1 MSGIN
6 PQPPPPPP
14 ESEMS
19 SVVHR
24 NIRTLVALR
33 QREEQKR
40 TISDRI
46 AVSVTRFAGSMW
58 CVYFHALW
66 FGGWLAWNSGLVPGV
81 KPFDPFPFSM
91 LAMIAAVE
99 AIFLSTFILISQNR
113 IQRQAD
119 RRAELDLQISLL
131 TEHELTRAVTLLD
144 SVAQKVGATRPPAE
158 ELEEIKKDIA
168 PERVIEEM
176 ERVEGQ
182 PSARP
187 QSHKGDGS

>member
-1 MSGIN
+1 
-6 PQPPPPPP
+6 
-14 ESEMS
+14 
-19 SVVHR
+19 
-24 NIRTLVALR
+24 
-33 QREEQKR
+33 
-40 TISDRI
+40 
-46 AVSVTRFAGSMW
+46 
-58 CVYFHALW
+58 
-66 FGGWLAWNSGLVPGV
+66 
-81 KPFDPFPFSM
+81 
-91 LAMIAAVE
+91 
-99 AIFLSTFILISQNR
+99 FLSTFILISQNR

-187 QSHKGDGS
+187 QSRKGDGT